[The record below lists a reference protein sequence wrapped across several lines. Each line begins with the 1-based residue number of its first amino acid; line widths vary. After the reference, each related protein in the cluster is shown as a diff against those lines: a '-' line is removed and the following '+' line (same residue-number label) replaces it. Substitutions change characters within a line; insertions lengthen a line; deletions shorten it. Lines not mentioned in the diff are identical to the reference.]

1 VDPVEL
7 VIAATP
13 IGFVGVNY
21 SIAGLSVFVS
31 YTGGT
36 GPLTWSVSS
45 GSLPPG
51 ITAATENSNNIG
63 HQYYLSGAPTTVG
76 TYSFVITGT
85 DTLGVSDTLSLSIT
99 VQAPPNNT
107 GGSDPG
113 SGGTA
118 PGGSGPD
125 GPDKVIDDI
134 FAEALG
140 L

>member
-1 VDPVEL
+1 MSAV
-7 VIAATP
+7 
-13 IGFVGVNY
+13 
-21 SIAGLSVFVS
+21 
-31 YTGGT
+31 
-36 GPLTWSVSS
+36 
-45 GSLPPG
+45 
-51 ITAATENSNNIG
+51 TETQSNPNLG
-63 HQYYLSGAPTTVG
+63 NLYYLGGAPTTVG

-134 FAEALG
+134 FANILDG

>member
-1 VDPVEL
+1 MPV
-7 VIAATP
+7 
-13 IGFVGVNY
+13 Y
-21 SIAGLSVFVS
+21 VS
-31 YTGGT
+31 FEGGT
-36 GPLTWSVSS
+36 GPLTWSISS

-51 ITAATENSNNIG
+51 MSAATETQSNPNLG
-63 HQYYLSGAPTTVG
+63 YLYYLGGAPTTVG

-118 PGGSGPD
+118 PGGGGPD

-134 FAEALG
+134 FAAELG
-140 L
+140 VD